1 VIGRGALSPI
11 EHENGLG
18 SGGHLESRRQVA
30 RLCKKSE
37 VELLAADHP
46 LEFFNAR
53 LRPGQFDA
61 GRRGV
66 LGGRRRTGQGGPR
79 RIARRHAAPAPRLWS
94 SPDSNRL
101 TVCTLNVL
109 EKMRIG

>member
-1 VIGRGALSPI
+1 VLYHQSNMKMALEAVVILNRVGKSQGFAKKRG
-11 EHENGLG
+11 
-18 SGGHLESRRQVA
+18 
-30 RLCKKSE
+30 
-37 VELLAADHP
+37 
-46 LEFFNAR
+46 
-53 LRPGQFDA
+53 
-61 GRRGV
+61 
-66 LGGRRRTGQGGPR
+66 RTGQGGPR